1 MSTELRSTTLMGYA
15 DRTTM
20 RPGDTISFLVSAK
33 GHSTY
38 QADIVRLLSAEG
50 GPLAPPF
57 REEVIPLVGA
67 GERPGRV
74 QAIDAGSWAHVPL
87 TRDWANGITIQTFI
101 WPTLPNAGAQF
112 IAGTWSEITRIG
124 IGLRIAQDGYLEAV
138 IGDGARVEV
147 VRGEKLKRRH
157 WYFVAASY
165 DSATGT
171 LQLVQESADRVV
183 QSAVQPVARSSQI
196 GALRP
201 SESTAVTFAAVAS
214 AGPRPNRRP
223 PVRVAQHFNGK
234 LDRPR
239 LAQRSLSFAE
249 MTALTALEV
258 PVALEP
264 DIAGSW
270 DFALDM
276 GSEIIRDRS
285 PRRAD
290 GRLYNMPTRAMT
302 GHNWYGQEMNW
313 QTAPDLYGAIH
324 FHEDDVHDCGWQV
337 DFSVN
342 LPDNLKSGVYAARLR
357 AGEDQY
363 HIPFFVRAPAG
374 RPSSPVAFLAATA
387 TYSVYANLKARLM
400 RDFWEV
406 SQGCLLTMDPVDNY
420 LFTHPEIGLSTY
432 DRHSDGSG
440 VAYVSRLRPQT
451 SIRPDARLWNFP
463 ADMLVADWLEHS
475 GHGYDV
481 VTDDDLHEEGVAAL
495 DDYRVVV
502 TGSHPEY
509 FSSEMLDALQA
520 FLRRG
525 GRLIYTGANGF
536 YWRCAFHPQ
545 APGVIELRRAEDGLR
560 AWDAEPGEYYHSSNG
575 EYGGLWRRNGRT
587 PQMLTGVGFVAQGFD
602 ASAPYRRLEDSK
614 DPRAAFIFEG
624 VQNDVFG
631 DAGAMGGGAAG
642 MEIDAADF
650 DLGTPEHTLILAR
663 SEGHSNAYQLVNE
676 EITIAHSATDVLHN
690 PAVRAEITFC
700 ETAAG
705 GAVFCTG
712 SIAYA
717 GALAINHFNNDCS
730 RILANVLR
738 RFVDP
743 VPFALPGAIGK

>member
-1 MSTELRSTTLMGYA
+1 
-15 DRTTM
+15 
-20 RPGDTISFLVSAK
+20 
-33 GHSTY
+33 
-38 QADIVRLLSAEG
+38 
-50 GPLAPPF
+50 
-57 REEVIPLVGA
+57 
-67 GERPGRV
+67 
-74 QAIDAGSWAHVPL
+74 
-87 TRDWANGITIQTFI
+87 
-101 WPTLPNAGAQF
+101 
-112 IAGTWSEITRIG
+112 
-124 IGLRIAQDGYLEAV
+124 
-138 IGDGARVEV
+138 
-147 VRGEKLKRRH
+147 
-157 WYFVAASY
+157 
-165 DSATGT
+165 
-171 LQLVQESADRVV
+171 
-183 QSAVQPVARSSQI
+183 
-196 GALRP
+196 
-201 SESTAVTFAAVAS
+201 
-214 AGPRPNRRP
+214 
-223 PVRVAQHFNGK
+223 
-234 LDRPR
+234 
-239 LAQRSLSFAE
+239 
-249 MTALTALEV
+249 
-258 PVALEP
+258 
-264 DIAGSW
+264 
-270 DFALDM
+270 
-276 GSEIIRDRS
+276 
-285 PRRAD
+285 
-290 GRLYNMPTRAMT
+290 
-302 GHNWYGQEMNW
+302 
-313 QTAPDLYGAIH
+313 
-324 FHEDDVHDCGWQV
+324 
-337 DFSVN
+337 
-342 LPDNLKSGVYAARLR
+342 
-357 AGEDQY
+357 
-363 HIPFFVRAPAG
+363 
-374 RPSSPVAFLAATA
+374 
-387 TYSVYANLKARLM
+387 
-400 RDFWEV
+400 
-406 SQGCLLTMDPVDNY
+406 
-420 LFTHPEIGLSTY
+420 
-432 DRHSDGSG
+432 
-440 VAYVSRLRPQT
+440 
-451 SIRPDARLWNFP
+451 
-463 ADMLVADWLEHS
+463 
-475 GHGYDV
+475 
-481 VTDDDLHEEGVAAL
+481 
-495 DDYRVVV
+495 VV